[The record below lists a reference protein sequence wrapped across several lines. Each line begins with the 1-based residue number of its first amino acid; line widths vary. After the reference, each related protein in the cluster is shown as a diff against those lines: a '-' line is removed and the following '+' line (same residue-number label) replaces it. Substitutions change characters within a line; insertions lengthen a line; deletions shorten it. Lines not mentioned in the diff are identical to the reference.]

1 MQCARL
7 SNKMACILSFVL
19 CPKQVNKIEHVVL
32 NRVCILRIFCAK
44 QGQDFK
50 PSTKYWLGEQ
60 IVRAACPRDKIF
72 LN

>member
-32 NRVCILRIFCAK
+32 NMVCILRIFCAK
-44 QGQDFK
+44 QRQGFK
-50 PSTKYWLGEQ
+50 PSTKYWLGKQ